1 MKPVRLLLVLAT
13 VNVAAI
19 VAVMEI
25 VIPPQAASLDMQEL
39 TVQQPVESQQL
50 KSGKPEKLVIDSVG
64 INIEVLDGEYDPATH
79 KWSLAK
85 DKAHYALMTP
95 LANNQ
100 AGNTFIY
107 GHNNKKVFTRLEGA
121 KVGDVAR
128 IHTANGVFA
137 YKLRSIK
144 EVSPDDTSI
153 FEYRGSSILTIQTCS
168 GSWYEKRKLFTFDY
182 MSYEA
187 KQ

>member
-1 MKPVRLLLVLAT
+1 MKPVKLLLVLAT

-19 VAVMEI
+19 FAVMEI

-39 TVQQPVESQQL
+39 TVQQPVESQEL
-50 KSGKPEKLVIDSVG
+50 KSGKPQKLTIDSVG
-64 INIEVLDGEYDPATH
+64 IDIEVLDGEYDPASH
-79 KWSLAK
+79 KWTLLK

-107 GHNNKKVFTRLEGA
+107 GHNNKKVFTRLENT
-121 KVGDVAR
+121 KIGDIAHVQ
-128 IHTANGVFA
+128 TPNGVFS
-137 YKLRSIK
+137 YKLRDIK
-144 EVSPDDTSI
+144 EVPPTDTSM
-153 FEYRGSSILTIQTCS
+153 FEYRGSSTLTIQTCS

-182 MSYEA
+182 LSYEA
-187 KQ
+187 K